1 MRLQKSADTMAH
13 LNKKDCSF
21 LLTVMWRTIEKY
33 TFKTHLGMTNVAWL
47 CASVLF
53 VVANQINYVGKQFSH
68 QHFEVYHRE
77 ENKFSVVLML
87 SSKVHSC
94 SVKSLKRVKTFVV
107 IEGQRLCFL
116 NLFENRE
123 ILIKYG
129 NKTNGTIPVTL
140 LVLESCNKL
149 GVNELSCNT
158 S

>member
-13 LNKKDCSF
+13 LNEEDFSS
-21 LLTVMWRTIEKY
+21 LPTVMWRTIAKNIY
-33 TFKTHLGMTNVAWL
+33 KTHLGMTNVAWL

-53 VVANQINYVGKQFSH
+53 VVANQINYVGKQFFH
-68 QHFEVYHRE
+68 QLFEVYHRE

-87 SSKVHSC
+87 SSKANSC
-94 SVKSLKRVKTFVV
+94 SVQSLKRVKTFAV

-149 GVNELSCNT
+149 GVSELSCNR